1 MEETAEWFDI
11 PSKVITINYGKLN
24 MTLRFF
30 MKMLLLQT
38 ASYVEYNISFGFSKN
53 LYLEK
58 EQLFLPFYVL
68 FVNMSNWCNIF
79 LLIGLSVSVLFEGK
93 EFENYSNIIT
103 EHFFSVF

>member
-1 MEETAEWFDI
+1 MEETAECFDI

-68 FVNMSNWCNIF
+68 FVNMSN
-79 LLIGLSVSVLFEGK
+79 
-93 EFENYSNIIT
+93 
-103 EHFFSVF
+103 